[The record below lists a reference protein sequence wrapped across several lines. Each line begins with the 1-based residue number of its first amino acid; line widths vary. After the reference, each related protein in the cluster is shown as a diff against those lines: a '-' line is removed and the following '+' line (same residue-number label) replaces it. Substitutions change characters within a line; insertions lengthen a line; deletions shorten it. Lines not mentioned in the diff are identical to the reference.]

1 MNKECDFLVLGSGIA
16 GLLAAH
22 KLSSLGRVVIVTK
35 KDAAES
41 NTNYAQGGI
50 AAVVSAVDSF
60 ESHVADTLRAG
71 AGLCDEDVV
80 RLVVGEAPERIKELI
95 GLGVKFTHAKAAS
108 GRRGRSGGDSER
120 VSETGLDLGLEG
132 GHSHRRVLHSGD
144 ITGRE
149 MERAL
154 LQRCRRNRRIRI
166 LEDSLAVD
174 LICRPDGRGR
184 LLRCCGAYVMDVR
197 TGKIHSYSAKATVLA
212 TGGAGKVYLY
222 TTNPDITSGDGMAM
236 AYRAGAAMANM
247 EFVQF
252 HPTCL
257 YHPHAKS
264 FLLSEALR
272 GEGGRL
278 VRKDGTAFMAKYSS
292 LKELAPRDIVAR
304 AIDAELKRTGD
315 DCVYLDMT
323 GLPRNF
329 LRERFPNIS
338 EKLLGFGID
347 MAVEPIPVVP
357 AAHFFCGGVKTDS
370 WGATT
375 VPGLYASGEVSCTGL
390 HGANRLASNS
400 LLEGCVF
407 SHRISLKLREL
418 WPALKGLRIPPP
430 KAWNPGK
437 AVPIDEAV
445 VIAQNWDEIR
455 RLMWNYVGIVR
466 SDRRLERAMHRMWLL
481 NAEID
486 QYYWD
491 YILTPD
497 LVELRNLAVVAT
509 LVIGSARKRKESRGL
524 HYNLDYPKLRSSE
537 IRDTVIRKKEQG
549 RVRPRLFA
557 SSRG

>member
-1 MNKECDFLVLGSGIA
+1 MNKDCDFLVLGSGIA
-16 GLLAAH
+16 GLMAAH
-22 KLSSLGRVVIVTK
+22 KLSTLGRVVIATK

-50 AAVVSAVDSF
+50 ASVTAATDSV
-60 ESHVADTLRAG
+60 ERHAADTMAAG
-71 AGLCDEDVV
+71 AGLCDERIVRQVV
-80 RLVVGEAPERIKELI
+80 TEGPERIKELI
-95 GLGVKFTHAKAAS
+95 SLGVKFSHAKAAAKARGS
-108 GRRGRSGGDSER
+108 RRGPRPADRSG
-120 VSETGLDLGLEG
+120 TALDLGLEA
-132 GHSHRRVLHSGD
+132 GHSHRRVLHAGD

-154 LQRCRRNRRIRI
+154 LQRCRENPRIRI

-174 LICRPDGRGR
+174 LICRPD
-184 LLRCCGAYVMDVR
+184 CQGAYIMDVR
-197 TGKIHSYSAKATVLA
+197 SRKIHSWSAKAVVLA

-222 TTNPDITSGDGMAM
+222 TSNPDIASGDGMAM

-257 YHPHAKS
+257 YHPQAKS

-278 VRKDGTAFMAKYSS
+278 VRKDGAAFMAKYTPM
-292 LKELAPRDIVAR
+292 KELAPRDIVAR
-304 AIDAELKRTGD
+304 AIDSELKRTGD

-323 GLPRNF
+323 HQSRGF
-329 LRERFPNIS
+329 LQGRFPNIY
-338 EKLLGFGID
+338 EKLMSFGID
-347 MAVEPIPVVP
+347 MAVEPIPAVP
-357 AAHFFCGGVKTDS
+357 AAHYFCGGVKTDA
-370 WGATT
+370 WGSTT
-375 VPGLYASGEVSCTGL
+375 IPGLYASGEVACTGL

-407 SHRISLKLREL
+407 SHRIFLKLSEL
-418 WPALKGLRIPPP
+418 WPTLKRSRPAPPRD
-430 KAWNPGK
+430 WNPGK

-445 VIAQNWDEIR
+445 VITQNWDEIR
-455 RLMWNYVGIVR
+455 RLMWNYVAIVR
-466 SDRRLERAMHRMWLL
+466 SDRRLERALHRMWLL

-486 QYYWD
+486 QYYWN

-509 LVIGSARKRKESRGL
+509 LVISSARKRKESRGL
-524 HYNLDYPKLRSSE
+524 HYNLDHPKLRARE
-537 IRDTVIRKKEQG
+537 LHDTVIQRKK
-549 RVRPRLFA
+549 
-557 SSRG
+557 